1 MGKLMTLLEAIAPIK
16 DGDTILVGGFGPMGY
31 PGRVMRTILKQSDLK
46 DLLFVANA
54 ANSNYLPAL
63 EKMLMTRARGMIA
76 TFTRPSKAAEK
87 LYDEGK
93 LELIP
98 QGTFSERIRAGG
110 AGIPAFY
117 TPVGFGTAVEEG
129 KPTIEIDGKK
139 YLMEKAITADVAL
152 IKAAKVDL
160 DGNCF
165 MTGCTKN
172 FGALMPAA
180 AKYTVVEAEQ
190 LVKVG
195 KIDPELVTVPGILV
209 DAIVKVGA

>member
-1 MGKLMTLLEAIAPIK
+1 MGKLMSILEAIAPIK

-31 PGRVMRTILKQSDLK
+31 PGRVMRAMLKQTDLK
-46 DLLFVANA
+46 DLFFVANA
-54 ANSNYLPAL
+54 ANSNYLSAF
-63 EKMLMTRARGMIA
+63 EKMLKTRARGMIV
-76 TFTRPSKAAEK
+76 TFTRPSAAAEK
-87 LYDEGK
+87 LYNEGK

-117 TPVGFGTAVEEG
+117 TPVGFGTDVEKG
-129 KPTIEIDGKK
+129 KPTMEIDGKM
-139 YLMEKAITADVAL
+139 YLLEKAIKGDVAI

-180 AKYTVVEAEQ
+180 AKYTIVEAEEV
-190 LVKVG
+190 VKVG
-195 KIDPELVTVPGILV
+195 KIDPELVTVPGILI

>member
-31 PGRVMRTILKQSDLK
+31 PGRVMRAMLKQTDLK
-46 DLLFVANA
+46 DLFFVANA
-54 ANSNYLPAL
+54 ANQNYLSAF
-63 EKMLMTRARGMIA
+63 EKMLKTRARGMIV
-76 TFTRPSKAAEK
+76 TFTRPSAAADK
-87 LYDEGK
+87 LYNEGK

-117 TPVGFGTAVEEG
+117 TPVGFGTDVEKG
-129 KPTIEIDGKK
+129 KPTMEIDGKM
-139 YLMEKAITADVAL
+139 YLLEKAIKGDVAI

-180 AKYTVVEAEQ
+180 AKYTIVEAEEV
-190 LVKVG
+190 VKVG
-195 KIDPELVTVPGILV
+195 KIDPELVTVPGILI

>member
-1 MGKLMTLLEAIAPIK
+1 MGKLMSILEAIAPIR

-31 PGRVMRTILKQSDLK
+31 PGRVMRAMLKQTDLK
-46 DLLFVANA
+46 DLFFVANA
-54 ANSNYLPAL
+54 ANQNYLSAF
-63 EKMLMTRARGMIA
+63 EKMLLTRSRGMIV
-76 TFTRPSKAAEK
+76 TFTRPSAAAEK
-87 LYDEGK
+87 LYNEGK

-129 KPTIEIDGKK
+129 KPTMEIDGKK
-139 YLMEKAITADVAL
+139 YLLEKAIKGDVAI

-180 AKYTVVEAEQ
+180 AKYTIVEAEEV
-190 LVKVG
+190 VKVG
-195 KIDPELVTVPGILV
+195 KIDPELVTVPGILI